1 MDEKFEQQLDEQSV
15 KIAAILTSVKKTER
29 YFKVTMWITII
40 VFVLP
45 LLLSIFVIPSL
56 INSYTETLNGL
67 M

>member
-1 MDEKFEQQLDEQSV
+1 MDGKFEQQLDEQSV
-15 KIAAILTSVKKTER
+15 KIEAILTSVKKTER

-45 LLLSIFVIPSL
+45 LLLSIFIIPSI

>member
-1 MDEKFEQQLDEQSV
+1 MEPNFQQQLDEQTL
-15 KIAAILTSVKKTER
+15 KLDAILTSVKKTER

-40 VFVLP
+40 VFVVP
-45 LLLSIFVIPSL
+45 LLLSIFIIPSL